1 MSSITRKEF
10 MELLDNYIEIET
22 LLAKMKTN
30 QESIRGISDSFLTLI
45 VSKNLRASSEEL
57 NYLFNSD
64 KDFLD
69 KIEQKTKE
77 RNKLRKRIDEILYT
91 YEIV

>member
-22 LLAKMKTN
+22 SLAKMKTN